1 MEIKKKDFYTYIIF
15 TDNFSQ
21 NDLIGKIDLIINHM
35 DNLIID
41 IQVENI
47 NKEQLVLSLL
57 KYSSLWKKKN
67 KSFILVVNDSK
78 IDYDKEIVCLPTL
91 DEAIEYLYMEELER
105 NV

>member
-1 MEIKKKDFYTYIIF
+1 MIVENKDCYKFILFSNEANLAILKEQINLIF
-15 TDNFSQ
+15 KD
-21 NDLIGKIDLIINHM
+21 I

-41 IQVENI
+41 IQIKNT
-47 NKEQLVLSLL
+47 NKKELILSLL

-91 DEAIEYLYMEELER
+91 DEAVEYLYMEELER